1 MLAML
6 QLEFLLPLTYNNG
19 KRIEPEKFFMV
30 KELLLRKFG
39 GISIYPI
46 PTEGLWM
53 DLDNNAYNENCKRFE
68 ICIKKSRKNIDW
80 FCKYKNGEAKVT
92 SQKEIL
98 EIKWITIEEILKL
111 TA

>member
-39 GISIYPI
+39 GLSIYPI

-80 FCKYKNGEAKVT
+80 FSKYKRQLEREFK
-92 SQKEIL
+92 QKEIYM
-98 EIKWITIEEILKL
+98 IMIEVWKL
-111 TA
+111 

>member
-80 FCKYKNGEAKVT
+80 FCKYKKHLEGEFK
-92 SQKEIL
+92 QKEIYM
-98 EIKWITIEEILKL
+98 IMIEVWKL
-111 TA
+111 